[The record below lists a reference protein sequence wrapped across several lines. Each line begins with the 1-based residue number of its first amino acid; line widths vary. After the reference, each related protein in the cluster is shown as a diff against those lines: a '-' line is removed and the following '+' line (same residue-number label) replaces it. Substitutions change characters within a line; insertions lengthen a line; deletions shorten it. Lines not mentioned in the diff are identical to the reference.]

1 MSDNNYATLQSIEK
15 QQHKQTIEHER
26 NASLHSIKIA
36 ALVKKAVR
44 DVNSSNNK
52 YKQQQK
58 PQQQQQQNSGCIGDM
73 YTGAKIVAQTIGK
86 NCNTNCGTTTTNCGN
101 NSCDEDTVVDNNT
114 LNGALSTITEVSIE
128 ESIIIDSADS
138 IMHSLADD
146 DSFRRSLSPTPN
158 RSGGGDRV
166 RAVPVSPNSI
176 EEDEGW
182 QQKSI
187 QWIDDVLPN
196 LCSPVAQVCG
206 GASSSLNNEPTPKR
220 SYSRYY
226 SNKGFCIPQDHEEPS
241 TVPRTMSPQTTLAG
255 TLSNDEETTTL
266 PSIISDDEQEQDEE
280 EEEDENDISVTLN
293 NLTSISDHLLNK
305 KQQQQDHQQVTH
317 EKEGR
322 LEERL
327 QPSMYSYTNDTSS
340 LSDYILKKQEEMQ
353 STTTAATTAT
363 SIDNAGFPT
372 KKRTKQQTTY
382 GSNIKDELQCLDE
395 CLLNNKNIPCDEQK
409 QDAITQFAT
418 SSVNILSYVMSPLV
432 SGDICNTRYNGIIS
446 DKCSVCATTIGT
458 NDDDTMTTIISEHT
472 KKQMEVE
479 RKRRE
484 SIMKESMDME
494 ITIDTAETQMFLMRL
509 SNQIPS
515 YDMADQSTTKSQIV
529 EEDQVAAAAAAV
541 ITPICEAL
549 ETLEEEESS
558 THPSSIQPAVVT
570 PTAAGVNELYPTNS
584 ILQKQNTV
592 LSDDSPDH
600 TNVNLYQVFDDKS
613 IKSEKVEEIVSSLS
627 NESGTCRGSLSSPSV
642 PPPPPALPFEQ
653 RKQLLK
659 TNDNGMIDKGLL
671 DVYNNSSSVSCRLGI
686 APVHSMDSQSVTDDE
701 EEDDDHFYA
710 PAYTP
715 TAYHG
720 SGKEKFGS
728 KNTSSL
734 SQMLIDTFHL
744 VSVGDDDEVSD
755 IKSYHTELLLG
766 TTPKGKSVETQ
777 LSTVSGGGEDD
788 DPVISTNC
796 PHDEQQKDGINNL
809 INRWEGMATPKQTNA
824 TSRDRKTY
832 QSKQQELPP
841 AMPEIKKKLD
851 YNVPKKKKTT
861 NAVVSAKE
869 EEEKLAQIQNK
880 ISKIKKRQLPN
891 SEASTPKKEKEKD
904 EPKSL
909 LDNDNTIQQ
918 QQQEKK
924 TTAPSSPTPKPVW
937 SNDRLKRAK
946 MKRKE
951 RIRSRATS

>member
-15 QQHKQTIEHER
+15 QQHKQTLEHER

-128 ESIIIDSADS
+128 ESIVIDSADS

-146 DSFRRSLSPTPN
+146 NSFRRSLSPTP
-158 RSGGGDRV
+158 RGSGSARV

-176 EEDEGW
+176 GEDEGW

-187 QWIDDVLPN
+187 QWIDDVLPS

-206 GASSSLNNEPTPKR
+206 GVSSSLNNEPPKKR
-220 SYSRYY
+220 SYARYY

-266 PSIISDDEQEQDEE
+266 PSIISDNEQEQGED
-280 EEEDENDISVTLN
+280 EEDENDISVTLN

-317 EKEGR
+317 EDKEVKEGR

-353 STTTAATTAT
+353 QSPRTTR
-363 SIDNAGFPT
+363 IDKAGFPT
-372 KKRTKQQTTY
+372 LESSLNNNLAYKSQKRAQQQT
-382 GSNIKDELQCLDE
+382 DELQCLDE

-479 RKRRE
+479 RRKRE
-484 SIMKESMDME
+484 SMKESMDME

-529 EEDQVAAAAAAV
+529 EEQQQGTIV
-541 ITPICEAL
+541 TPISEAL
-549 ETLEEEESS
+549 ETLEEEES
-558 THPSSIQPAVVT
+558 TTRPASAPTVVT
-570 PTAAGVNELYPTNS
+570 PTVAGVNELYPTNS

-613 IKSEKVEEIVSSLS
+613 IKSDKVEEIVSSLS
-627 NESGTCRGSLSSPSV
+627 NESGTRGGSLASPSA
-642 PPPPPALPFEQ
+642 PLPPPPALPFEQ

-671 DVYNNSSSVSCRLGI
+671 DVMNSRSSVSCRLGI

-701 EEDDDHFYA
+701 EEDDDYFYA

-715 TAYHG
+715 TALPYG
-720 SGKEKFGS
+720 ENKFG
-728 KNTSSL
+728 KTTSSL

-744 VSVGDDDEVSD
+744 VSVGDDDEISD

-809 INRWEGMATPKQTNA
+809 INRWEGMTTPKQTNA
-824 TSRDRKTY
+824 SSGKKTH
-832 QSKQQELPP
+832 QVVSKQQELPP
-841 AMPEIKKKLD
+841 TMPEIKKKLD
-851 YNVPKKKKTT
+851 YNVPKKKRTT
-861 NAVVSAKE
+861 AVSAKE
-869 EEEKLAQIQNK
+869 EEEKLIQIQDK
-880 ISKIKKRQLPN
+880 ISKMKKRQLPN
-891 SEASTPKKEKEKD
+891 DEVSTPKEETKQ
-904 EPKSL
+904 L

-918 QQQEKK
+918 QQQQEKKK
-924 TTAPSSPTPKPVW
+924 TTAPSSPKPVW
-937 SNDRLKRAK
+937 NNDRLKRAK